1 MAVRLSVQLMSD
13 IFSTALGT
21 ILISSEE
28 GETDGEPVTVSV
40 PAPVTHR
47 ALFSVDNLPRTLSEF
62 GVGSGSR
69 LRTDDF
75 LQNYQLVLN
84 ITHRQVTRVTANV

>member
-1 MAVRLSVQLMSD
+1 MAVHLPVQLMSD

-28 GETDGEPVTVSV
+28 GETDGKPVAVSV

-47 ALFSVDNLPRTLSEF
+47 ALFSADNLPRTLSEF

-84 ITHRQVTRVTANV
+84 ITHRQVTRV

>member
-1 MAVRLSVQLMSD
+1 MRLPVQLMSN

-28 GETDGEPVTVSV
+28 GETDGEPVAVSV
-40 PAPVTHR
+40 PALVTRR
-47 ALFSVDNLPRTLSEF
+47 ALSSVDNLPRTLSEF
-62 GVGSGSR
+62 GVDSGSR

-84 ITHRQVTRVTANV
+84 ITHRQVTRVMTNV